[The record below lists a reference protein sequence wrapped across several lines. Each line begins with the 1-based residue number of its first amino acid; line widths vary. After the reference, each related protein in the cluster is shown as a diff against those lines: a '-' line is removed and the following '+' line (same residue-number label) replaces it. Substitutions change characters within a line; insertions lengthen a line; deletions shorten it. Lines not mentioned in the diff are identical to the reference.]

1 MVTPAEVE
9 LAPHQQAIVEVWERQ
24 LQSEFVDHS
33 ADAALETMGA
43 MPQLNHVSVRTG
55 GVGRDAIRRFYTT
68 RFIPQMPPNTTIE
81 PISRTIGHDRIVD
94 EMIFKCTHTIA
105 MDWYL
110 PGVTPTGRRIEVP
123 TVAIVRF
130 RDGAIES
137 EHIYWD
143 QASVLVQIGLL
154 EPASLPVAGIETAEK
169 LRDPTRPSNALI
181 ARAEGHGKTSA

>member
-1 MVTPAEVE
+1 MATASNAD
-9 LAPHQQAIVEVWERQ
+9 LSPHQQAMLEVWERH
-24 LQSEFVDHS
+24 LRAEFADHS
-33 ADAALETMGA
+33 ADAAIETMSA
-43 MPQLNHVSVRTG
+43 APHLNHVPVMTG
-55 GVGRDAIRRFYTT
+55 GVGREPIRQFYATL
-68 RFIPQMPPNTTIE
+68 FIPQMPPDTTIE
-81 PISRTIGHDRIVD
+81 LISRTIGHDQIVD

-110 PGVTPTGRRIEVP
+110 PGVAPTGRRIEVP

-154 EPASLPVAGIETAEK
+154 EAGGLPVAGIETAEK
-169 LRDPTRPSNALI
+169 LRDPKRPSNAPI
-181 ARAEGHGKTSA
+181 ARAEGRGQASA